1 MYARR
6 VTVQLKA
13 NSVASLTE
21 KMENEVLPLLRKQE
35 GFQDALTFVSPDGV
49 KSFGITL
56 WESKENA
63 ESYVKDTYPQVEK
76 ILAPLVEGT
85 AHIGGFNVVNSTFH
99 KVGATVT
106 ETDSVPVPATV
117 PA

>member
-13 NSVASLTE
+13 DSVASLTE

-49 KSFGITL
+49 KSVGITL
-56 WESKENA
+56 WESKEHA
-63 ESYVKDTYPQVEK
+63 DAYVKGAYPQVER
-76 ILAPLVEGT
+76 ILAPLVEGS
-85 AHIGGFNVVNSTFH
+85 AHVGGFNVVSSTFH
-99 KVGATVT
+99 KVGATVP
-106 ETDSVPVPATV
+106 ETVSVPATV
-117 PA
+117 PV